1 MTFALLEL
9 LPALLILFLL
19 GLIIGWLVWRWRRRL
34 VSSSEWNNLSNA
46 ANRAKSDLASAE
58 AANAELSNERSALS
72 KQVSSLNGQY
82 ETTRTELGTAT
93 RTNETLG
100 KQVEERDIEL
110 ARLRGELDD
119 RDGKLA
125 LIEGDLDNANTK
137 ISGFANI
144 EGEAEQLRGQVESS
158 GSRIAELEGELGK
171 SKSELASNKEAL
183 AKSNDQVNNKDAELA
198 KLRTELENANGELA
212 GRDGKIGKLE
222 AAVAASA
229 ATAAAMKAME
239 SDNGDLKAQLQQALD
254 ARDAEAARAKE
265 LGSLV
270 DSTRSDLDGAHGRVA
285 ELEGELGAAQGQV
298 AELTPFKANAEATG
312 AQLNDANGRIGEL
325 EGQLAELQQLRDQRD
340 GANSRIDELEGQLGD
355 MGQLQEQLNGAN
367 SRVAELEGQ
376 LQEQLNGAN
385 SRVAELEGQLGA
397 AQGQV
402 AELTPFK
409 ANAEATGAQL
419 NDANGRIGELE
430 GQLAELQQ
438 LRDQRDAA
446 NGQLDDANG
455 RIGELEGQLAEL
467 QQLRD
472 QRDAANGQ
480 LDDANGRIGELEGQ
494 LVAMGQLQI
503 DITERDRRIE
513 ELELAAQQSAQAQA
527 DLDALRRQLDEA
539 NQLVDKSAGTI
550 DTKETVIIDLRKQL
564 ADKEAEAEAL
574 PEPLRRVASFHA
586 GSWKVGTTKLGTA
599 GADHTDDLKVVSG
612 IGPQMEK
619 LLNSFGITS
628 WEQLAALT
636 PEEVA
641 TVDAA
646 LEDFPGRIT
655 RDEWVEQAQDIMDAG
670 HKPVK
675 RAPKARP
682 APAAPSWQKGTTKLG
697 TAGASHTDDLKCIN
711 GIGPK
716 MEKLLNS
723 FDITAWEQ
731 LANLSKAEVNKVDDA
746 LQQFPGRITRDE
758 WVEQAGELVK
768 QFPNHV
774 DRPSSKNFLH
784 RSTEGVLA

>member
-1 MTFALLEL
+1 MTFALLQL

-34 VSSSEWNNLSNA
+34 VSSSEWNSLSNA

-312 AQLNDANGRIGEL
+312 AQLNDANGRV
-325 EGQLAELQQLRDQRD
+325 A
-340 GANSRIDELEGQLGD
+340 ELEGQLGD
-355 MGQLQEQLNGAN
+355 MGQLQDQLNGAN
-367 SRVAELEGQ
+367 GQ
-376 LQEQLNGAN
+376 LDA
-385 SRVAELEGQLGA
+385 
-397 AQGQV
+397 
-402 AELTPFK
+402 
-409 ANAEATGAQL
+409 
-419 NDANGRIGELE
+419 ANGRIGELE